1 LAAVLA
7 ISPPPKKEKKKN
19 SMPYTL
25 KDQIITARKS
35 CGLIRVA

>member
-1 LAAVLA
+1 
-7 ISPPPKKEKKKN
+7 
-19 SMPYTL
+19 MPYTL